1 MACIERAAQG
11 WAGVMRIGESVVKAE
26 YDRALKSAD
35 IAIGWPPAESLPGS
49 SIKLMQLAS
58 AGYDPYLG
66 VSLDRK
72 EGFVMCNA
80 RGVYTVAVAE
90 HTIAMMLAL
99 TRRIATHVLDQQQ
112 HVWRRAE
119 EYVPLEGAAV
129 CILGLGSIG
138 AAIAERCAGLSMSV
152 IGVTRT
158 GKEPAGPP
166 VSRVYGI
173 DALPDALAEADH
185 VVLTIPASP
194 RTQGLFDE
202 AMFRRMKRG
211 AYFIN
216 IARGSLVVEAD
227 LVKVLKD
234 GHLRGA
240 GLDVFDQEP
249 LSADHPFWGLPNVV
263 ISPHAAGRSNDEY
276 TRLCDLFVRN
286 LDLYHAGKPLINR
299 ISLGGLK

>member
-1 MACIERAAQG
+1 
-11 WAGVMRIGESVVKAE
+11 
-26 YDRALKSAD
+26 
-35 IAIGWPPAESLPGS
+35 
-49 SIKLMQLAS
+49 
-58 AGYDPYLG
+58 
-66 VSLDRK
+66 
-72 EGFVMCNA
+72 
-80 RGVYTVAVAE
+80 
-90 HTIAMMLAL
+90 
-99 TRRIATHVLDQQQ
+99 
-112 HVWRRAE
+112 
-119 EYVPLEGAAV
+119 
-129 CILGLGSIG
+129 
-138 AAIAERCAGLSMSV
+138 MSV